1 MSLKPVQP
9 SNAVSSHLADDRR
22 LEKRVHIAV
31 AVKVFSDATATDSQ
45 TCCTYEISTF
55 GARLVAPNVVREV
68 GQIIALQRQ
77 NRRAPY
83 KVIWIG
89 KPGTSLEGQVG
100 VEALDRNSFI
110 WEHEIKARLK
120 QAE

>member
-1 MSLKPVQP
+1 MSLNPGNS
-9 SNAVSSHLADDRR
+9 SNAVSSHVANDRR

-31 AVKVFSDATATDSQ
+31 AVKVFSDATTTDSQ

-55 GARLVAPNVVREV
+55 GARLVAPNGVREV

-77 NRRAPY
+77 SRRATY
-83 KVIWIG
+83 KVVWIG
-89 KPGTSLEGQVG
+89 QPGTSLEGQVG

-110 WEHEIKARLK
+110 WEHEIRTRLK